1 MIYQTLTKVQPSK
14 FAIPADTRKHMVRD
28 G

>member
-14 FAIPADTRKHMVRD
+14 FAIPADRRKHMVRD